1 MSLGENFFPKS
12 RDLLNDF
19 RFDDLFIQELGWSQP
34 ATTKPIT
41 LKIESQTYAYSM
53 IAQFSGV
60 LVFEFNADNE
70 QIADGKLCKAIYQEI
85 EQLYRENLLIFVD
98 RDRSRSLWY
107 WVKRDGTKR
116 YIRDH
121 LYIKGQ
127 PGYLFLSKLSS
138 LVVELSDWELG
149 EPSVIQ
155 IADKLKTGF
164 DVERV
169 TKKFYQEFKEEHYN
183 FLAYIQGIDRE
194 SDRRWYTSV
203 MLNRLMFVYFL
214 QRKGFLD
221 RGNLD
226 YLQNQLKA
234 SQQRGKDLFY
244 REFLHTLFFEAFAK
258 PEKHRDE
265 QVKALVGEV
274 TYLDG
279 GLFLKHKIE
288 QDYPQINIADAAF
301 EQILDL
307 FSRYSWNLND
317 TPGKRDDEINPYVLG
332 YIFEKYI
339 NQKAFGAYYTRP

>member
-34 ATTKPIT
+34 ATTKTIT

-60 LVFEFNADNE
+60 LVFQVNAENE

-226 YLQNQLKA
+226 YLQNQLPE
-234 SQQRGKDLFY
+234 L
-244 REFLHTLFFEAFAK
+244 FAK
-258 PEKHRDE
+258 NARRDNQQHWLVKPLWPEFDDAGELIHVDFH
-265 QVKALVGEV
+265 QVTKAADVRTSKAINLSG
-274 TYLDG
+274 
-279 GLFLKHKIE
+279 IE
-288 QDYPQINIADAAF
+288 
-301 EQILDL
+301 
-307 FSRYSWNLND
+307 
-317 TPGKRDDEINPYVLG
+317 G
-332 YIFEKYI
+332 
-339 NQKAFGAYYTRP
+339 